1 MLAWG
6 AHLWLPP
13 PVRSPSPQEALAFPW
28 VCDWGKLPCHPES
41 VFSSAKQVKWCLS
54 PAITGSLLS
63 LKPMGA
69 AWWGIFKMQMA
80 GPQPWKQ

>member
-1 MLAWG
+1 MGCTPAASSTCALPQPPKRHWLFPGSVTGASCLAS
-6 AHLWLPP
+6 L
-13 PVRSPSPQEALAFPW
+13 
-28 VCDWGKLPCHPES
+28 S

-63 LKPMGA
+63 LKPTGA